1 MSVFENF
8 RNSKEPTRESP
19 LLAADEHELCHCH
32 SVTSPVVG
40 SPRRELHL
48 GARPRQRERH
58 RARATRR
65 HRRRRRHRRSDGRP
79 GPRRSRRRRRRIAV
93 PDERTI
99 LFAANMQCS
108 SACQRLTV
116 KRMHGVRPPYLVDLI
131 PHVLRRDIAG
141 VGWSHREARA
151 AGDADAVGLPRRDR
165 ERHRRAPIRR
175 PASID
180 RRRVIISFAKEFPT
194 REHDEVMNY
203 APVMEEDAMDAVA
216 SSAQERS
223 AQLQEATSP

>member
-151 AGDADAVGLPRRDR
+151 AGDARTLSISCDAITNVTGGCPSTVLHSAI
-165 ERHRRAPIRR
+165 HRRI
-175 PASID
+175 
-180 RRRVIISFAKEFPT
+180 IISFPEYQI
-194 REHDEVMNY
+194 RQHEDERTCDGGGHHGRCCELCVRNNGT
-203 APVMEEDAMDAVA
+203 VA
-216 SSAQERS
+216 RS
-223 AQLQEATSP
+223 NESIN